1 MNKVYIVYFIVTL
14 ISFTVSNEQN
24 SDNFITINGETYDIS
39 PTDNHIP
46 IESIPS
52 HTLRSL
58 NHSSLN
64 SPYSDVFVDL
74 ILAGARKSIKDEGLD
89 PADLPDA
96 IAKFSKKI
104 LGIKVWGE
112 AKVRK
117 TYSKIILR
125 ERHGSIILY
134 VWYL

>member
-1 MNKVYIVYFIVTL
+1 M
-14 ISFTVSNEQN
+14 
-24 SDNFITINGETYDIS
+24 
-39 PTDNHIP
+39 
-46 IESIPS
+46 
-52 HTLRSL
+52 
-58 NHSSLN
+58 
-64 SPYSDVFVDL
+64 DL

-117 TYSKIILR
+117 TYSKIVLR
-125 ERHGSIILY
+125 ERHILY